1 MGRGFVPRGRPA
13 HTLEDFPSSPSG
25 SARNRAQP
33 SAAERSAVE
42 RNRALIRED
51 SGSRAPEGG
60 GEAPASSLDVVPGL
74 PLDVYAQFDRRSDED
89 LEFYRKSTDMIRD
102 IVIRKQHKG
111 VVRVSESYVYR
122 LVSDGCL
129 STLQSLHRIG
139 KLKMEEWS
147 VQEFNTLL
155 GRAAFAG
162 NVQVCDWLNARA
174 KDVHGEPDAS
184 GEFGFHLC
192 ERTLY
197 TNALQRYENLGVMKW
212 IHANGCPHDELT
224 FKYAVWMEEVAVM
237 RWLHADGCPM
247 NYCATAYAAMDG
259 KIDMLKWLRDRGCEW
274 NASACALAAASGDL
288 KTLKWLRDHGCP
300 WNLATT
306 LFAQRQACFAD
317 PKDRQRSPCRDVAA
331 WAARNGLP
339 DHKWY
344 SDTAPNKREVIA
356 FAGYGKKATVDSQM
370 MVDFVEGAGLFQY
383 KECRWQDRDRDI
395 DALMVFAMSFGPG
408 PEDVEPPGVPPGVT
422 RDGFGAAALEA
433 PPPPGANPFAAAET
447 MDLAGEAAEQIKA
460 AKAFVSARAAGASD
474 AAALA
479 SGVDTLALRE
489 GEAKR
494 S

>member
-1 MGRGFVPRGRPA
+1 M
-13 HTLEDFPSSPSG
+13 PSSPSG

-111 VVRVSESYVYR
+111 VFRVSESVVYS

-174 KDVHGEPDAS
+174 RDVHGEPEEIFLD
-184 GEFGFHLC
+184 ELGFHMC

-197 TNALQRYENLGVMKW
+197 TNALQRYRNLGVMKW
-212 IHANGCPHDELT
+212 IHANGCPHDERT
-224 FKYAVWMEEVAVM
+224 FKYAVWMAEVQVM

-247 NYCATAYAAMDG
+247 NYLATAHAAMDG

-288 KTLKWLRDHGCP
+288 KTLKYLRDNGCP

-306 LFAQRQACFAD
+306 LFAQRQAYFAD

-331 WAARNGLP
+331 WAAQNGLP
-339 DHKWY
+339 GHKWY
-344 SDTAPNKREVIA
+344 SDTAPNKRDLIA
-356 FAGYGKKATVDSQM
+356 FGDVTKAALDLWVD
-370 MVDFVEGAGLFQY
+370 DVEGAGLFEY
-383 KECRWQDRDRDI
+383 RECRWQDRDRDI
-395 DALMVFAMSFGPG
+395 DALIAFAMRQEFN
-408 PEDVEPPGVPPGVT
+408 V
-422 RDGFGAAALEA
+422 RNGFGAAAYEP

-460 AKAFVSARAAGASD
+460 AKAFVSRRAAGASD

-479 SGVDTLALRE
+479 SGVKTMALRE
-489 GEAKR
+489 GEPKR

>member
-1 MGRGFVPRGRPA
+1 
-13 HTLEDFPSSPSG
+13 LPSSPSG

-33 SAAERSAVE
+33 SAAERSAIE

-111 VVRVSESYVYR
+111 VFRVSESYVYR

-147 VQEFNTLL
+147 VEEFNTLL

-174 KDVHGEPDAS
+174 RDVHGEPEEIFLD
-184 GEFGFHLC
+184 ELGFHMC

-197 TNALQRYENLGVMKW
+197 TNALQRYRNLGVMKW
-212 IHANGCPHDELT
+212 IHANGCPHDERT
-224 FKYAVWMEEVAVM
+224 FKYAVWMAEVQVM

-247 NYCATAYAAMDG
+247 NYLATAYAAMDG

-288 KTLKWLRDHGCP
+288 KTLKYLRDNGCP

-331 WAARNGLP
+331 WAAQNGLP

-344 SDTAPNKREVIA
+344 SDTAPNKRELIA
-356 FAGYGKKATVDSQM
+356 FG
-370 MVDFVEGAGLFQY
+370 
-383 KECRWQDRDRDI
+383 
-395 DALMVFAMSFGPG
+395 
-408 PEDVEPPGVPPGVT
+408 
-422 RDGFGAAALEA
+422 DG
-433 PPPPGANPFAAAET
+433 
-447 MDLAGEAAEQIKA
+447 
-460 AKAFVSARAAGASD
+460 
-474 AAALA
+474 
-479 SGVDTLALRE
+479 
-489 GEAKR
+489 
-494 S
+494 

>member
-1 MGRGFVPRGRPA
+1 MGRGYVIRGGHA

-111 VVRVSESYVYR
+111 VFRASESYVYR

-129 STLQSLHRIG
+129 STLQSLDRIG
-139 KLKMEEWS
+139 KLKMDAWS
-147 VQEFNTLL
+147 VEEFNTLL

-174 KDVHGEPDAS
+174 RDVHGEPEEIFLS
-184 GEFGFHLC
+184 ELGFRMS

-197 TNALQRYENLGVMKW
+197 TNALQRYRNLGVMKW
-212 IHANGCPHDELT
+212 IHANGCPHDERT
-224 FKYAVWMEEVAVM
+224 FKYAVWMAEVQVM

-247 NYCATAYAAMDG
+247 NYLATAYAAMDG

-288 KTLKWLRDHGCP
+288 KTLKYLRDHGCP

-317 PKDRQRSPCRDVAA
+317 PKYRQRSPCRDVAA
-331 WAARNGLP
+331 WAAQNGLP

-344 SDTAPNKREVIA
+344 SDTAPNKRELIA
-356 FAGYGKKATVDSQM
+356 FGDVMTKAALDL
-370 MVDFVEGAGLFQY
+370 MVDFVEGAGLFQF

-395 DALMVFAMSFGPG
+395 DALIAYAMR
-408 PEDVEPPGVPPGVT
+408 PELSVEPPGVPPGVT
-422 RDGFGAAALEA
+422 RDGFGAAAFEA

-460 AKAFVSARAAGASD
+460 AKAFVSGRAAGASD